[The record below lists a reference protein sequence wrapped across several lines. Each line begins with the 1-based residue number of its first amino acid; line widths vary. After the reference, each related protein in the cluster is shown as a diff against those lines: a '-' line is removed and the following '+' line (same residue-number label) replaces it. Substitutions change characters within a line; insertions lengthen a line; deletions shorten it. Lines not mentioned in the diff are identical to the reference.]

1 MSANTVYSTRV
12 SAAVAAE
19 QAAKATEEG
28 MRELAAAMAA
38 RAATAVENHD
48 SNEDINTDS
57 DSESDSGSSYRRGRK
72 SRAKTR
78 TTTRGVDTGKLEDR
92 IRYLQLD
99 LSNAL
104 VDVAEAKAGKDELS
118 AQLAPY
124 KRVNDEL
131 TYFKSALARAFKDVG
146 SFTKAQLEARFKIF
160 QEEATEHANL
170 CSVSIEKI
178 GLDEVKAGMFRVLNA
193 ERKRFTQIEKNYK
206 FLILQTG
213 AKEMLLL
220 ICYWMSVLVILF
232 AVGYK
237 MIF

>member
-1 MSANTVYSTRV
+1 MSTNTVYSTRV

-19 QAAKATEEG
+19 QSAKATEEG

-48 SNEDINTDS
+48 SEEDNST
-57 DSESDSGSSYRRGRK
+57 DSESDSDAGSSYRRGRK

-78 TTTRGVDTGKLEDR
+78 ATTRGVDSGKLEDR

-104 VDVAEAKAGKDELS
+104 VDVADVKAERDELS

-131 TYFKSALARAFKDVG
+131 TYFKSALTRSLKDVG
-146 SFTKAQLEARFKIF
+146 AFTKAQLEARFKLF

-170 CSVSIEKI
+170 CSVCIEKI

-193 ERKRFTQIEKNYK
+193 ERKRFAQIEKNYK
-206 FLILQTG
+206 FLILKTG
-213 AKEMLLL
+213 AKELLLL
-220 ICYWMSVLVILF
+220 ICYWMSVLVMLF
-232 AVGYK
+232 ATGYK
-237 MIF
+237 MFF